1 MRNEENKRKK
11 IELNIYNNSNKKK
24 NIHPQHTIIIVIE
37 AQEII
42 VIS

>member
-11 IELNIYNNSNKKK
+11 IELNIYNKK